1 MYLITVEG
9 GDGSGKGEAVR
20 ILRRIAS
27 DEFAF
32 SGVHLTHEP
41 RRHSKLGVL
50 AINAVRVGDHTP
62 MEEAG
67 LFAADRIDHSRS
79 WIEPLLIE
87 GGLVISDRNIHSS
100 LVYQGV
106 VGELGLETVAKMNS
120 AALIPDLVIWI
131 DCDPERAMRR
141 INSGT
146 LRSISLNKTEYFETS
161 EIQKKIRK
169 GFSDLLSGEI
179 KVPPPFDSSPIVG
192 PIKNEDSLDEL
203 EIELKKVL
211 RTFIQSRPQ
220 PLNTDPSLVDLKS
233 LKRLIE
239 VVKSQRTLPGFEQP
253 DHVTSES
260 FLENL
265 SPAEWFKKAEQHWN
279 SESAKSQNVAST
291 PVNFSIASIV
301 GTLSL
306 IGTTDV
312 ARMRRRMG
320 PVRFVTARHSRRIL
334 KWLEEN
340 KWVNRQQLHVPFHEG
355 ASFRLRAEWI
365 GFGKV
370 MMALL
375 PLIQSLNSWRRKNKT
390 SDWSEAMSVLVKYAE
405 IDENFSNA
413 IDSVFDRLKLLGT
426 GVPGNK
432 IPDDYS
438 SLVSWWN
445 SSGG

>member
-1 MYLITVEG
+1 
-9 GDGSGKGEAVR
+9 
-20 ILRRIAS
+20 
-27 DEFAF
+27 
-32 SGVHLTHEP
+32 
-41 RRHSKLGVL
+41 
-50 AINAVRVGDHTP
+50 
-62 MEEAG
+62 
-67 LFAADRIDHSRS
+67 
-79 WIEPLLIE
+79 
-87 GGLVISDRNIHSS
+87 
-100 LVYQGV
+100 
-106 VGELGLETVAKMNS
+106 
-120 AALIPDLVIWI
+120 
-131 DCDPERAMRR
+131 MRR

-179 KVPPPFDSSPIVG
+179 KVPSPFDSSPIVG

-265 SPAEWFKKAEQHWN
+265 SPAEWFKKAEKHWN